1 MSQILQMESEKNC
14 PNLLLEKEEESKY
27 LRLYLSIAS
36 KSFNI
41 LGKKH
46 QRMKRKN
53 SLEILTLKFIKYIIS
68 SSTNCINLKEASK
81 ALNIKRRRIYD
92 ITNVLEG
99 KCYILLILNISIL
112 FFYISIYF

>member
-1 MSQILQMESEKNC
+1 MESEKNC

-27 LRLYLSIAS
+27 LRLYLSIVS

-46 QRMKRKN
+46 QRMKREN

-99 KCYILLILNISIL
+99 KCYIFEYFNSIFLYFYL
-112 FFYISIYF
+112 FLKA